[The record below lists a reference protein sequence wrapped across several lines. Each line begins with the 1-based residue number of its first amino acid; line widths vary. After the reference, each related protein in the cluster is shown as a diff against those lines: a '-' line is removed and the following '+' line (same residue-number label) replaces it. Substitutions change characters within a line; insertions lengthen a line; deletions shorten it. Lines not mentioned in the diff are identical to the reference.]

1 MNDLPRTKL
10 RSAGEFFRTEPHVT
24 RLVAI
29 TFVWLAFLAIT
40 RFDRFYS
47 LLNFQTMAAQ
57 FPEYGLMSL
66 GIMLCMITGGIDL
79 SLVGIANLTGILM
92 AHVLLALT
100 GESGELPAMAIPA
113 VFALGAVV
121 GLSLGFFNSVLIT
134 RFNISPILATLGA
147 GELFKG
153 ISMAMTNGAA
163 VSRFSSEYALTVNNR
178 IFGDLIP
185 VQTLVF
191 VGAVFFIW
199 VLLTRT
205 TYGPKLY
212 LLGTNPVA
220 ARFSGLKTR
229 NLLTK
234 TYVLS
239 GLFAGVAGMVMLGNY
254 NSARADY
261 GAVYTLQSI
270 MIVILGGVSPFG
282 GKGRISGVVLAI
294 VLVQLLQTGINRFP
308 VINSFFIFL
317 LWGSALL
324 LVMVL
329 DVFSDRN
336 GKQKKKKQNSGEVA
350 ATDGG

>member
-1 MNDLPRTKL
+1 MKEFAKKKMH
-10 RSAGEFFRTEPHVT
+10 SATDWFRRESHVT
-24 RLVAI
+24 RLVVI
-29 TFVWLAFLAIT
+29 MLVWLLFLAVT

-79 SLVGIANLTGILM
+79 SLVGIANLTAILM
-92 AHVLLALT
+92 AYLLLALT
-100 GESGELPAMAIPA
+100 GESGELPAFAVPA

-147 GELFKG
+147 GELFRG

-163 VSRFSSEYALTVNNR
+163 VSRFSSEYALSVNNR
-178 IFGDLIP
+178 ILGNLIP

-191 VGAVFFIW
+191 VGVVFFIW
-199 VLLTRT
+199 LLLKKT

-220 ARFSGLKTR
+220 ARFSGLKTK

-234 TYVLS
+234 TYALS
-239 GLFAGVAGMVMLGNY
+239 GLFAGIAGMVMLGNY

-261 GAVYTLQSI
+261 GTVYTLQSI

-308 VINSFFIFL
+308 AINSFFIFL

-329 DVFSDRN
+329 NVFSDTN
-336 GKQKKKKQNSGEVA
+336 GKKRRKKPASANA
-350 ATDGG
+350 AD

>member
-1 MNDLPRTKL
+1 MKQLANAKA
-10 RSAGEFFRTEPHVT
+10 RSVTDFFRSEPHVA
-24 RLVAI
+24 RLVVI
-29 TFVWLAFLAIT
+29 MLVWLLFLALT

-57 FPEYGLMSL
+57 FPEYGLMSI

-79 SLVGIANLTGILM
+79 SLVGIANLTSILM
-92 AHVLLALT
+92 AYVLLALT
-100 GESGELPAMAIPA
+100 GEAGELPPFAVPA

-147 GELFKG
+147 GELFRG

-163 VSRFSSEYALTVNNR
+163 VSRFSSEYALSVNNR
-178 IFGDLIP
+178 ILGNMIP

-191 VGAVFFIW
+191 VGVVLFVW
-199 VLLTRT
+199 VLLKRT

-212 LLGTNPVA
+212 MLGANPVA
-220 ARFSGLKTR
+220 ARFSGLKTN

-239 GLFAGVAGMVMLGNY
+239 GLFAGIAGMVMLGNY

-294 VLVQLLQTGINRFP
+294 ILVQLLQTGINRFP
-308 VINSFFIFL
+308 SINSFFIFL

-329 DVFSDRN
+329 NFFSGSD
-336 GKQKKKKQNSGEVA
+336 GKKRKKKHAGADA
-350 ATDGG
+350 AT

>member
-1 MNDLPRTKL
+1 MKHLSQQKAASLTD
-10 RSAGEFFRTEPHVT
+10 FFRSEPHVT
-24 RLVAI
+24 RLVMI
-29 TFVWLAFLAIT
+29 TLVWLVFLAIT

-57 FPEYGLMSL
+57 FPEYGLMSI

-79 SLVGIANLTGILM
+79 SLVGIANLTSILM
-92 AHVLLALT
+92 AYVLLALT
-100 GESGELPAMAIPA
+100 GESGELPAFAVPA

-147 GELFKG
+147 GELFRG
-153 ISMAMTNGAA
+153 ISMAMTGGAA
-163 VSRFSSEYALTVNNR
+163 VSRFSSEYALSVNTR
-178 IFGDLIP
+178 ILGDFIP

-191 VGAVFFIW
+191 VGVVLFVW
-199 VLLTRT
+199 VLLKKT

-212 LLGTNPVA
+212 MLGTNPVA
-220 ARFSGLKTR
+220 ARFSGLKTK

-239 GLFAGVAGMVMLGNY
+239 GLFAGIAGMVMLGNY

-294 VLVQLLQTGINRFP
+294 ILVQLLQTGINRFP
-308 VINSFFIFL
+308 AINSFFIFL

-329 DVFSDRN
+329 NFFSDSDR
-336 GKQKKKKQNSGEVA
+336 KKKKKKHETADA
-350 ATDGG
+350 AT

>member
-1 MNDLPRTKL
+1 MNVFARTKL
-10 RSAGEFFRTEPHVT
+10 QSATTFLRREPHVT

-29 TFVWLAFLAIT
+29 TLIWLVFLAIT

-47 LLNFQTMAAQ
+47 LINFQTMAAQ

-66 GIMLCMITGGIDL
+66 GIMLCMVTGGIDL
-79 SLVGIANLTGILM
+79 SLVGIANLTSILM
-92 AHVLLALT
+92 AYLLLELT
-100 GESGELPAMAIPA
+100 GESGELPAMAVPA

-134 RFNISPILATLGA
+134 RFHISPILATLGA
-147 GELFKG
+147 GELFRG

-163 VSRFSSEYALTVNNR
+163 VSRFSSEYASTVNNR
-178 IFGDLIP
+178 ILGNMIP

-191 VGAVFFIW
+191 VGAVLFIW
-199 VLLTRT
+199 LLLKRT

-220 ARFSGLKTR
+220 ARFSGLKTK

-234 TYVLS
+234 TYMLS

-261 GAVYTLQSI
+261 GTVYTLQSI

-282 GKGRISGVVLAI
+282 GRGRISGVVLAI
-294 VLVQLLQTGINRFP
+294 ILVQLLQTGINRFP
-308 VINSFFIFL
+308 AINSFFIFL

-329 DVFSDRN
+329 NVLSGGYGQR
-336 GKQKKKKQNSGEVA
+336 KKKPLGGESASSGA
-350 ATDGG
+350 D

>member
-1 MNDLPRTKL
+1 MKDFAKSKL
-10 RSAGEFFRTEPHVT
+10 QSASGFLKSEAHVT

-29 TFVWLAFLAIT
+29 TLIWLVFLAIT
-40 RFDRFYS
+40 RFDRFYL

-92 AHVLLALT
+92 AYVLLALT
-100 GESGELPAMAIPA
+100 GESGELPAMAVPA
-113 VFALGAVV
+113 VFALGALV
-121 GLSLGFFNSVLIT
+121 GLSFGYFNSILIT

-147 GELFKG
+147 GELFRG
-153 ISMAMTNGAA
+153 IAMAMTNGVA
-163 VSRFSSEYALTVNNR
+163 VSRFSSDYALTINNR
-178 IFGDLIP
+178 IFGNLIP

-191 VGAVFFIW
+191 VGAVFFVWI
-199 VLLTRT
+199 LLAKT

-212 LLGTNPVA
+212 MLGTNPTA
-220 ARFSGLKTR
+220 ARFSGLKTK

-234 TYVLS
+234 TYLLS

-294 VLVQLLQTGINRFP
+294 ILVQLLQTGINRFP
-308 VINSFFIFL
+308 AINSFFIFL

-329 DVFSDRN
+329 NVFSN
-336 GKQKKKKQNSGEVA
+336 AYGNQKKTRGSRKT
-350 ATDGG
+350 ATT

>member
-1 MNDLPRTKL
+1 MRQLTKAKAE
-10 RSAGEFFRTEPHVT
+10 SVTDFFRKEPHVT
-24 RLVAI
+24 RLVMI
-29 TFVWLAFLAIT
+29 TLVWLVFLAIT

-79 SLVGIANLTGILM
+79 SLVGIANLTSILM
-92 AHVLLALT
+92 AYVLLALT
-100 GESGELPAMAIPA
+100 GETGELPAFAVPA

-121 GLSLGFFNSVLIT
+121 GLSLGYFNSVLIT

-147 GELFKG
+147 GELFRG
-153 ISMAMTNGAA
+153 ISMALTNGAA
-163 VSRFSSEYALTVNNR
+163 VSRFSSEYALSVNNR
-178 IFGDLIP
+178 VLGDLIP

-191 VGAVFFIW
+191 VGVALFVW
-199 VLLTRT
+199 VLLKRT

-212 LLGTNPVA
+212 MLGTNPVA
-220 ARFSGLKTR
+220 ARFSGLKIN

-239 GLFAGVAGMVMLGNY
+239 GLFAGIAGMVMLGNY

-308 VINSFFIFL
+308 AINSFFIFL

-329 DVFSDRN
+329 DFFSDSDRRRRR
-336 GKQKKKKQNSGEVA
+336 KKHASAE
-350 ATDGG
+350 ATT

>member
-1 MNDLPRTKL
+1 MREFVQTKL
-10 RSAGEFFRTEPHVT
+10 QAALDFIRSEAHVT

-29 TFVWLAFLAIT
+29 ILVWLAFLAIT

-79 SLVGIANLTGILM
+79 SLVGIANLTGIFM
-92 AHVLLALT
+92 AYLLLALT
-100 GESGELPAMAIPA
+100 GESGELPALAVPL
-113 VFALGAVV
+113 VFALGALV

-147 GELFKG
+147 GELFRG
-153 ISMAMTNGAA
+153 IAMAMTNGVA
-163 VSRFSSEYALTVNNR
+163 VSRFSSDYAMTINNR
-178 IFGDLIP
+178 IFGNLIP

-191 VGAVFFIW
+191 IGAVVFVW
-199 VLLTRT
+199 VLLART

-212 LLGTNPVA
+212 MLGTNPVA
-220 ARFSGLKTR
+220 ARFSGLKTKT
-229 NLLTK
+229 LLTK
-234 TYVLS
+234 TYLLS
-239 GLFAGVAGMVMLGNY
+239 GLFAGIAGMVMLGNY

-294 VLVQLLQTGINRFP
+294 ILVQLLQTGINRFP
-308 VINSFFIFL
+308 AINSFFIFL

-329 DVFSDRN
+329 NVFSDAYGN
-336 GKQKKKKQNSGEVA
+336 QKKKKKRRREA
-350 ATDGG
+350 ATT

>member
-1 MNDLPRTKL
+1 MKRLPEAIAVSVR
-10 RSAGEFFRTEPHVT
+10 EFFRKEPHVT
-24 RLVAI
+24 RLVMI
-29 TFVWLAFLAIT
+29 MVLWLLFLALT
-40 RFDRFYS
+40 RFGRFYS
-47 LLNFQTMAAQ
+47 FLNFQTMAAQ
-57 FPEYGLMSL
+57 FPEYGLMSI

-79 SLVGIANLTGILM
+79 SLVGIANLTSILM
-92 AHVLLALT
+92 AYLLLALT
-100 GESGELPAMAIPA
+100 GEAGELPAFAVPA

-121 GLSLGFFNSVLIT
+121 GLLFGFFNSVLIT

-147 GELFKG
+147 GELFRG

-163 VSRFSSEYALTVNNR
+163 VSRFSSEYALSVNSRVLGN
-178 IFGDLIP
+178 LIP

-191 VGAVFFIW
+191 VVVVFFVW
-199 VLLTRT
+199 VLLKKT

-212 LLGTNPVA
+212 MLGTNPVA
-220 ARFSGLKTR
+220 ARFSGLKTKS
-229 NLLTK
+229 LLTK

-239 GLFAGVAGMVMLGNY
+239 GLFAGIAGMIMLGNY

-261 GAVYTLQSI
+261 GTVYTLQSI

-294 VLVQLLQTGINRFP
+294 ILVQLLQTGINRFP
-308 VINSFFIFL
+308 AINSFFIFL

-329 DVFSDRN
+329 NVLSGYDRTRRRN
-336 GKQKKKKQNSGEVA
+336 RQPEGA
-350 ATDGG
+350 

>member
-1 MNDLPRTKL
+1 MKEIATSKLQAVTKL
-10 RSAGEFFRTEPHVT
+10 FRSEAHVS

-29 TFVWLAFLAIT
+29 IVVWLVFLAIT
-40 RFDRFYS
+40 RFNRFYS

-92 AHVLLALT
+92 AHLLLALT
-100 GESGELPAMAIPA
+100 GDGGQLPMLAVPA

-147 GELFKG
+147 GELFRG
-153 ISMAMTNGAA
+153 IAMAMTNGVA
-163 VSRFSSEYALTVNNR
+163 VSRFSSDYALTINNR

-191 VGAVFFIW
+191 IGAVLFVW

-212 LLGTNPVA
+212 MLGTNPVA
-220 ARFSGLKTR
+220 ARFSGLKTKR
-229 NLLTK
+229 LLTK
-234 TYVLS
+234 TYILS
-239 GLFAGVAGMVMLGNY
+239 GLFAGIAGMVMLGNY

-294 VLVQLLQTGINRFP
+294 ILVQLLQTGINRFP
-308 VINSFFIFL
+308 AINSFFIFL

-329 DVFSDRN
+329 DFFSN
-336 GKQKKKKQNSGEVA
+336 AYGKQRKKKKRPREA
-350 ATDGG
+350 AAS

>member
-1 MNDLPRTKL
+1 MKAFTQAKI
-10 RSAGEFFRTEPHVT
+10 RSVGTFFQKEPHVT
-24 RLVAI
+24 RLAAI
-29 TFVWLAFLAIT
+29 ILVWLAFLALT
-40 RFDRFYS
+40 RFGRFYS

-57 FPEYGLMSL
+57 LPEYGLMSL
-66 GIMLCMITGGIDL
+66 GILLCMITGGIDL

-92 AHVLLALT
+92 AYLLLALT
-100 GESGELPAMAIPA
+100 GESGELPAMAVPA

-147 GELFKG
+147 GELFRG
-153 ISMAMTNGAA
+153 ISMAMTNGVA
-163 VSRFSSEYALTVNNR
+163 VSRFSSEYAATVNSR
-178 IFGDLIP
+178 ILGNMIP

-191 VGAVFFIW
+191 VGAVFFVW

-220 ARFSGLKTR
+220 ARFSGLKIK

-239 GLFAGVAGMVMLGNY
+239 GLFAGMAGMVMLGNY

-261 GAVYTLQSI
+261 GMVYTLQSI

-294 VLVQLLQTGINRFP
+294 ILVQLLQTGINRFP
-308 VINSFFIFL
+308 AINSFFIFL

-329 DVFSDRN
+329 NVLSGSYGQR
-336 GKQKKKKQNSGEVA
+336 KKKPLSGEVA
-350 ATDGG
+350 PTEGG